1 MPVRPSKRATIKR
14 KPPPVVDLLLCAPD
28 IAPDDRASNLS
39 APPSD
44 VSEEPIDNLLARL
57 GKRLEYVDPQVRFAQ
72 WYADVDK
79 HLRAGSLT
87 DVWTDDSYESP
98 ANLAKISPK
107 MTKQGVKRKGDA
119 LAEVALNA
127 KRSRPGPPVV
137 KEEPVVKHAA
147 ANKTAVSKKAI
158 AGRKATATGT
168 QAAARKTAA
177 RLTTAIKP
185 AMEAPTTK
193 QAGIKPIVKPSTAV
207 IVKPSTAGEGTA
219 DLVPTMKKTTAANA
233 TAANKRKALVA
244 PLPPPVRTRT
254 FYARRAKASVEPVLD
269 LAPAVALS
277 SILSPPPQSPDHTT
291 ALEAA
296 PKVTRGTGR
305 RKASGKRR

>member
-1 MPVRPSKRATIKR
+1 MPVRPSKRAATKR
-14 KPPPVVDLLLCAPD
+14 KPPHVADLLPCVPD
-28 IAPDDRASNLS
+28 IAPDDRASNFS

-44 VSEEPIDNLLARL
+44 VSEEPIDDLLARL

-87 DVWTDDSYESP
+87 DVWTDDSYDSP
-98 ANLAKISPK
+98 ANLTKISPK

-119 LAEVALNA
+119 LAEVALKP
-127 KRSRPGPPVV
+127 KRSS
-137 KEEPVVKHAA
+137 
-147 ANKTAVSKKAI
+147 VSKKTI
-158 AGRKATATGT
+158 TGRKATATGT
-168 QAAARKTAA
+168 PAAARKAAA

-185 AMEAPTTK
+185 AMKAPTTK
-193 QAGIKPIVKPSTAV
+193 QAGIKPAFKPSTA
-207 IVKPSTAGEGTA
+207 AEGVA
-219 DLVPTMKKTTAANA
+219 DLLPKKKTTAP
-233 TAANKRKALVA
+233 KLALVP

-254 FYARRAKASVEPVLD
+254 FYARRAKAPVEPVLD
-269 LAPAVALS
+269 LAPAVAVS

-296 PKVTRGTGR
+296 PKVTRGDWPSEGLGATQVVSHVLLQILHLDSHR
-305 RKASGKRR
+305 HVV

>member
-1 MPVRPSKRATIKR
+1 MPVRPSKRAATKR
-14 KPPPVVDLLLCAPD
+14 KPPHVADLLPCVPD
-28 IAPDDRASNLS
+28 IAPDDRASNFS

-44 VSEEPIDNLLARL
+44 VSEEPIDDLLARL

-87 DVWTDDSYESP
+87 DVWTDDSYDSP
-98 ANLAKISPK
+98 ANLTKISPK

-119 LAEVALNA
+119 LAEVALKP
-127 KRSRPGPPVV
+127 KRSCPGPPVV
-137 KEEPVVKHAA
+137 KEEPNVERAA
-147 ANKTAVSKKAI
+147 ANKIAVSKKTI
-158 AGRKATATGT
+158 TGRKATATGT
-168 QAAARKTAA
+168 PAAARKAAA

-185 AMEAPTTK
+185 AMKAPTTK
-193 QAGIKPIVKPSTAV
+193 QAGIKPAFKPSTA
-207 IVKPSTAGEGTA
+207 AEGVA
-219 DLVPTMKKTTAANA
+219 DLLPKKKTTAP
-233 TAANKRKALVA
+233 KLALVP

-254 FYARRAKASVEPVLD
+254 FYARRAKAPVEPVLD
-269 LAPAVALS
+269 LAPAVAVS

-296 PKVTRGTGR
+296 PKVTRGTGH
-305 RKASGKRR
+305 RKASGQRR